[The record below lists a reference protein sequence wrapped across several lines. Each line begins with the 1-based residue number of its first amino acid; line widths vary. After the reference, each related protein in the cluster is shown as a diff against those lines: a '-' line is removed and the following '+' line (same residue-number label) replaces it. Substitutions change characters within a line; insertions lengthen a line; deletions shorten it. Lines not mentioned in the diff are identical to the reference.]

1 MTRAK
6 CWRYP
11 GGSRLSISICSIGSC
26 LNSASRATSWR
37 SGSSKAKA
45 PYRSAV
51 IERAGERF
59 TVCDIFE
66 RSDYS
71 GLTRREFETNYL
83 QFHSRLPDVVDDS
96 SLKIRDYVK
105 PHSCRFIHIDGSHL
119 YEFIRSDIEAALD
132 LADPDAVIVLDDYRT
147 MHTPGVAAAA
157 WAAVVEER
165 LFPVCL
171 SEIKLYATVRP
182 TDLADRLAVWFETT
196 DHTHGTQEILGNKL
210 VWAFPSPP
218 SKLSAVTQLVSI
230 AVKERVCSSRDRL
243 RAAAR

>member
-1 MTRAK
+1 M
-6 CWRYP
+6 
-11 GGSRLSISICSIGSC
+11 
-26 LNSASRATSWR
+26 
-37 SGSSKAKA
+37 
-45 PYRSAV
+45 V
-51 IERAGERF
+51 E
-59 TVCDIFE
+59 
-66 RSDYS
+66 
-71 GLTRREFETNYL
+71 
-83 QFHSRLPDVVDDS
+83 DS
-96 SLKIRDYVK
+96 SLNIRDYVK
-105 PHSCRFIHIDGSHL
+105 PHSCRFVHIDGSHL
-119 YEFIRSDIEAALD
+119 YEFIKSDIEAALD

-171 SEIKLYATVRP
+171 SELKLYATVQP
-182 TDLADRLAVWFETT
+182 TDLADRLAAWFETT